1 MANCAEDLPRLS
13 RSGFRVKVELR
24 MTPDK
29 GIGVFAAEFI
39 PANTRVY
46 DNQQTIYYNKEEA
59 IAYLASLSSD
69 EERKWWLEHAYG
81 DKGKIGIEYDDND
94 MVNHSNN
101 PTIAEN
107 PNDGH
112 SCTTRDVYEGEE
124 LTEDYRT
131 YDYVPFFEELC
142 VKYGLIFWFI
152 NND

>member
-1 MANCAEDLPRLS
+1 MANCSEDLPRLA

-46 DNQQTIYYNKEEA
+46 DHQTIYYNKEEA
-59 IAYLASLSSD
+59 IAYLASLLND

-81 DKGKIGIEYDDND
+81 DKGKIAIEYDDSC
-94 MVNHSNN
+94 MINHSKN
-101 PTIAEN
+101 PTVAKN
-107 PNDGH
+107 PDDGH
-112 SCTTRDVYEGEE
+112 DYTTRDVYEGEE

-131 YDYVPFFEELC
+131 YEHVPIYQELC
-142 VKYGLIFWFI
+142 DKYGVTDWFI
-152 NND
+152 DNN

>member
-1 MANCAEDLPRLS
+1 MENCTEDLPRLS

-46 DNQQTIYYNKEEA
+46 DCQTTYYNKEES

-69 EERKWWLEHAYG
+69 EEKKWWLEHAYG
-81 DKGKIGIEYDDND
+81 YEGKIAIEYDDSD

-112 SCTTRDVYEGEE
+112 DYTIRDVYEGEE

-131 YDYVPFFEELC
+131 YDYVPFFEELRD
-142 VKYGLIFWFI
+142 KYGITYWFI
-152 NND
+152 NKH

>member
-1 MANCAEDLPRLS
+1 MENCTEHLPRLA

-46 DNQQTIYYNKEEA
+46 DNQTTYYNKEEA

-81 DKGKIGIEYDDND
+81 YEGKIGIEYND
-94 MVNHSNN
+94 SDMINHSNN
-101 PTIAEN
+101 PTIAKY

-112 SCTTRDVYEGEE
+112 EYTTRDIYEGEE

-131 YDYVPFFEELC
+131 YDYVPFYEELRD
-142 VKYGLIFWFI
+142 KYGVIYWFI
-152 NND
+152 NDD

>member
-1 MANCAEDLPRLS
+1 MARLTEELPRPAT
-13 RSGFRVKVELR
+13 GFRVKVELR
-24 MTPDK
+24 MTPEK

-46 DNQQTIYYNKEEA
+46 DYQTVYYNKEEA

-81 DKGKIGIEYDDND
+81 RNGKIATEYDDSD

-101 PTIAEN
+101 PTVAEN

-112 SCTTRDVYEGEE
+112 DYTTRDVYEGEE

-131 YDYVPFFEELC
+131 YERIPFYEELC
-142 VKYGLIFWFI
+142 KKYGVTFWYI
-152 NND
+152 DN

>member
-1 MANCAEDLPRLS
+1 MAQLTKELPRPAT
-13 RSGFRVKVELR
+13 GFRVKAELR

-39 PANTRVY
+39 PANTRIDDY
-46 DNQQTIYYNKEEA
+46 QTTYYNKEEA
-59 IAYLASLSSD
+59 IAYLASLSND

-81 DKGKIGIEYDDND
+81 DKGKIAIEYDDSD
-94 MVNHSNN
+94 MINHSNN

-112 SCTTRDVYEGEE
+112 DYTTRDVYEGEE

-131 YDYVPFFEELC
+131 YDYVPFYEDLC
-142 VKYGLIFWFI
+142 DKYGVTDWYID
-152 NND
+152 NG

>member
-1 MANCAEDLPRLS
+1 MENGTEDLPRLS
-13 RSGFRVKVELR
+13 RSGFRVNVELR

-39 PANTRVY
+39 PANTRVDDY
-46 DNQQTIYYNKEEA
+46 KATYYNKEEA

-69 EERKWWLEHAYG
+69 KERIWWLEHAYG
-81 DKGKIGIEYDDND
+81 DNGKIAIEYDDSD

-101 PTIAEN
+101 PTIGEN
-107 PNDGH
+107 PDDGH
-112 SCTTRDVYEGEE
+112 DYTTRDVYEGEE

-142 VKYGLIFWFI
+142 DKYGVTDWFI
-152 NND
+152 DND